1 MDARIGDDPPYLAG
15 ERVKSR
21 PNRFLRA
28 VRLLFLVVLPL
39 ALLGGA
45 VVGFGYLRATRPV
58 VPVERQSERPRMVQ
72 AVTAEP
78 QAVQPILLLYGQIVA
93 GRSVDLRALV
103 AGEIVSASPDLVEGG
118 RVAEGEELLR
128 IDPFA
133 YEGALIRARADLT
146 ETRARIAELE
156 ARVLQEENAI
166 ERVREQ
172 SAIGEREVD
181 RLSQLSE
188 SGASTVRALDE
199 ARLRFSQTQA
209 TLESR
214 ENQLAIYE
222 AQRQQFAAALER
234 QGFALRQAERTLSDT
249 TLRAPFDAFVSSPA
263 AEPGKLV
270 GVNDRIATL
279 AASRQL
285 EARFALSDAQYG
297 QLAERANLIDRPVT
311 VTWRAGRTVVERD
324 ARLARIAPQVSDAS
338 FAAYAVLD
346 DSETGLD
353 VLRPGAFVE
362 VRMADRVYENAVTLP
377 PAALYENAV
386 FVIEEGRLN
395 RVPVEILTHSEAGVI
410 VQGDIAAGAQIL
422 ASRLT
427 AASTGQLVEI
437 RP

>member
-1 MDARIGDDPPYLAG
+1 MDARIGDDPPYLADA
-15 ERVKSR
+15 RAKPRANPV
-21 PNRFLRA
+21 LRA
-28 VRLLFLVVLPL
+28 IRIFFLVILPL

-72 AVTAEP
+72 AVTVQP
-78 QAVQPILLLYGQIVA
+78 QAVQPMLLLYGQIVA

-103 AGEIVSASPDLVEGG
+103 AGEIISASPNLVEGG

-156 ARVLQEENAI
+156 ARVRQEENAI
-166 ERVREQ
+166 ERAREQ
-172 SAIGEREVD
+172 FEIGEREVE
-181 RLSQLSE
+181 RLSQLSQT
-188 SGASTVRALDE
+188 GASTLRAVDE

-209 TLESR
+209 SLESR
-214 ENQLAIYE
+214 ENQLAVFE

-234 QGFALRQAERTLSDT
+234 QEFALRQAERTLSDT
-249 TLRAPFDAFVSSPA
+249 TLRAPFAAFVSNPA

-270 GVNDRIATL
+270 SANDRIATL
-279 AASRQL
+279 AASDRL

-297 QLAERANLIDRPVT
+297 QLAERGDLIDRPVT
-311 VTWRAGRTVVERD
+311 VTWRAGRTTVERE
-324 ARLARIAPQVSDAS
+324 AQLTRIAPQVSDAS
-338 FAAYAVLD
+338 FAAFALLED
-346 DSETGLD
+346 GEIGLD

-362 VRMADRVYENAVTLP
+362 VRMLDRVYENAVTLP

-386 FVIEEGRLN
+386 FAIEDARLV
-395 RVPVEILTHSEAGVI
+395 RVPIEILTHSEDGVV
-410 VQGDIAAGAQIL
+410 VQGDIPAGAQIL
-422 ASRLT
+422 SSRLT